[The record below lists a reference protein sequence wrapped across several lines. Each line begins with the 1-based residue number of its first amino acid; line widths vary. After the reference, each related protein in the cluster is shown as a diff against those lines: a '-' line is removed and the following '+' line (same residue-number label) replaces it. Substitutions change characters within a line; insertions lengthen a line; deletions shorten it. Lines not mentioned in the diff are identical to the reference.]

1 MRGGPR
7 GTRGRARSTSPL
19 AHPAQRTRRNA
30 SAVVPCAPQELGQCM
45 RRLPQRQRGVG
56 LDVAGHRPGCTS
68 RCASTA
74 PCLRARGAS
83 RVAPT
88 PHHLAHV
95 PPEAA
100 VASHTERVACAQ
112 PAPTASARHGLTGP
126 AAQPS
131 HVFTSSVHIISR
143 GSSRRRR
150 VGSWSPS
157 WSAPDAPN
165 STCPAWSSRH
175 VPCTPSTRV
184 RLRARCACD
193 DADVRAHVR
202 RRSRIQQRGLR
213 GYRRP
218 DFATQPRLR

>member
-56 LDVAGHRPGCTS
+56 LDVAGHRLGCTS

-74 PCLRARGAS
+74 PCL
-83 RVAPT
+83 
-88 PHHLAHV
+88 LA
-95 PPEAA
+95 
-100 VASHTERVACAQ
+100 
-112 PAPTASARHGLTGP
+112 P

-143 GSSRRRR
+143 GSSSRRR